1 MLLSSIIFYFYKH
14 CYEDSYKRS
23 YKMKSKVDDKE
34 LPIILKSGSTDL
46 IRQEK
51 NNYNGGHK

>member
-1 MLLSSIIFYFYKH
+1 MLLTSIIFYFYKH
-14 CYEDSYKRS
+14 CYEDSYKKS
-23 YKMKSKVDDKE
+23 YKMRSKVDDKE

-51 NNYNGGHK
+51 NYNGGNK